1 MKEDLL
7 PSPTAGPPTHSETY
21 AQVVKD
27 MESQT
32 SRYVAH
38 SWS

>member
-7 PSPTAGPPTHSETY
+7 LSPTAGPPAHSETY

-27 MESQT
+27 TESQA
-32 SRYVAH
+32 SQCAAH